1 MTYLNSNQLKQYED
15 EGFVSPINIF
25 SKEKAKEIRNE
36 IELIEKIMPEELEKS
51 GRYNAHLISPLL
63 DEVTHNSKIL
73 DAVES
78 LIGKN
83 ILVCGTTLFI
93 KNPYE
98 KGFVSYHQDA
108 KYIGLEPHNWVTAWV
123 AITDSNEKNG
133 CMRMWSGSHKDD
145 LKDHNQMFNEGNLLT
160 RGQTVNNVPKE
171 IPTMMQYNTHI
182 NKESMFNTPPV
193 MSIYAVNR
201 SLNWLD
207 SIGGVP
213 EMEIKNRAKAKK
225 LYEEIERNSL
235 FRCPVN
241 QDDRSMMNIPFV
253 FNDNLDEL
261 HFLEFCKDRGL
272 FTLKGHRS
280 VGGFRASIY
289 NAMPEA
295 GVDALVQAMKD
306 YESK

>member
-1 MTYLNSNQLKQYED
+1 MSYLTSNQLKQYED

-25 SKEKAKEIRNE
+25 SNEKAKEIRNE

-123 AITDSNEKNG
+123 AITDSNVKNG

-145 LKDHNQMFNEGNLLT
+145 LKDHDQMFNEGNLLT

-171 IPTMMQYNTHI
+171 KVKPLILKAGQMSLHHPKVVHGSEQNKSNDRRIGFVIQSYIGTNVKQVLGI
-182 NKESMFNTPPV
+182 NNVQLARGLDKFNYHKKIGRP
-193 MSIYAVNR
+193 N
-201 SLNWLD
+201 SLMDKNDLK
-207 SIGGVP
+207 IKKL
-213 EMEIKNRAKAKK
+213 ENNNLQEIFYKGSAKK
-225 LYEEIERNSL
+225 GTY
-235 FRCPVN
+235 
-241 QDDRSMMNIPFV
+241 
-253 FNDNLDEL
+253 
-261 HFLEFCKDRGL
+261 
-272 FTLKGHRS
+272 
-280 VGGFRASIY
+280 
-289 NAMPEA
+289 
-295 GVDALVQAMKD
+295 
-306 YESK
+306 

>member
-1 MTYLNSNQLKQYED
+1 MTYLTSNQLKQYED

-171 IPTMMQYNTHI
+171 KVKPLILKAGQMSLHHPKVVHGSEQNESNDRRIGFVIQSYIGTNVQQVLGI
-182 NKESMFNTPPV
+182 NNVQLARGLDEFNYHKKIGRP
-193 MSIYAVNR
+193 N
-201 SLNWLD
+201 SLMD
-207 SIGGVP
+207 
-213 EMEIKNRAKAKK
+213 KNDLKIKK
-225 LYEEIERNSL
+225 LENNNLQEI
-235 FRCPVN
+235 FY
-241 QDDRSMMNIPFV
+241 
-253 FNDNLDEL
+253 
-261 HFLEFCKDRGL
+261 
-272 FTLKGHRS
+272 KGS
-280 VGGFRASIY
+280 TKKGAY
-289 NAMPEA
+289 
-295 GVDALVQAMKD
+295 
-306 YESK
+306 